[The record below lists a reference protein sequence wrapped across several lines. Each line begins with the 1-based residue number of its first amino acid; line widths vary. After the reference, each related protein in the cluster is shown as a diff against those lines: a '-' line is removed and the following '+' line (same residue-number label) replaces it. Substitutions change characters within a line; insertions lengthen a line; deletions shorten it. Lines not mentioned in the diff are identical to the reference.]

1 MASCLDEAQ
10 LGMLNAESF
19 AERINFLGN
28 LVCTN
33 ANTLLS
39 DEEISML
46 VILCM
51 NESFMMH
58 MHQYYKA
65 EIKKLGLET
74 FGQGVVAVD
83 NLDGPLIL
91 E

>member
-1 MASCLDEAQ
+1 MPLRIPSKNGKL
-10 LGMLNAESF
+10 LGGTIGHV
-19 AERINFLGN
+19 ERTINF
-28 LVCTN
+28 T
-33 ANTLLS
+33 NTLLS

-74 FGQGVVAVD
+74 FGHGVAVD
-83 NLDGPLIL
+83 NPDGPLVL